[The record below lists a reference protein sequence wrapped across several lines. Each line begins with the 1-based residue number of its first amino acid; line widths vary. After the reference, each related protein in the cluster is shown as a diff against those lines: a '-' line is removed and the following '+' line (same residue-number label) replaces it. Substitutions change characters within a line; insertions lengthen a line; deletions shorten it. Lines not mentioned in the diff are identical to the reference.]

1 MNSRIFPTFLQA
13 INDIVT
19 NRMNQ
24 YQAAMMKDDVF
35 DEVLAKRMKILQYEN
50 FELRGKAALL
60 QEFLYKRNCQMR
72 IEKIATVGIDRLIMI
87 YRNHFLS

>member
-1 MNSRIFPTFLQA
+1 MNCRIFQTFLQA

-19 NRMNQ
+19 SRMNQ

-35 DEVLAKRMKILQYEN
+35 DEVLARRVKILQDEN

-60 QEFLYKRNCQMR
+60 QECLYKRNCQMR